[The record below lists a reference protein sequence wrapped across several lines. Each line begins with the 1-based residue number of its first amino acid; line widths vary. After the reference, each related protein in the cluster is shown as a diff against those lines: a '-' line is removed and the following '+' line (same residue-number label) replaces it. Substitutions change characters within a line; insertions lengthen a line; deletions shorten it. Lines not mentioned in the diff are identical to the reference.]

1 MKTKSLLFAMFMA
14 PAVFTACSNEDIVE
28 QVAQD
33 AEAIPGKDVTLV
45 FQAAGANSRMDYTGG
60 AEQADGTW
68 TSASYKWQ
76 LGEATANCSSA
87 NAVDKVGLSRV
98 VSGKGTSNYLFYP
111 TKVISAGQTAWME
124 TKNAKGTGA
133 QFSTDNLTIYTG
145 DYVAYYPY
153 NENMVADGPLTLTLN
168 QAQVQSAADN
178 TDHVAKNG
186 FAVSDIIALEGGQQ
200 VNKDFTLSQL
210 YGVVYFRMKGDV
222 DVVSVSLESATAIF
236 PTEATLDVTKL
247 QSKKASELT
256 TSDLTF
262 VDSKKV
268 NHIDVTLTAA
278 ADLNATDYKTCYMT
292 LMPGTYN
299 NVSIVYRTAT
309 GSYSKT
315 VQSLTVEPGKFV
327 SASATLAASD
337 FTPYGPS
344 DQIIV
349 NDATSWAAA
358 VQAVA
363 TVSNTTRVIS
373 VNAPIELKDASAK
386 LLHGAV
392 DASKGKVI
400 VKGQPITVSTNAGV
414 GNGTFKN
421 VVFENQVIIGKD
433 VTTITVS
440 NTSNVTFENLDAD
453 NALTATALTVTVED
467 DATGTALN
475 LKNASIKGVIN
486 LGKASGTNAATLNVI
501 EGGNVTT
508 EGELEAIT
516 SGDATVSVAKGGTWN
531 ATKTNVA
538 TAIKLDVDGNLNINE
553 GSAFTFNGGCDFTNG
568 TVAINGGNVNV
579 AAVIAAVGTNPGDVA
594 GTITNNSG
602 TVMVDN
608 PATNFTTWAAA
619 GKSASFTNKANY
631 YAMGFATNTTLTAA
645 IADKNYAEATGF
657 ELKPTSPETWS
668 ITGIN
673 ESFDCDLLLNAAT
686 QNITIT
692 IPDNATCT
700 VNGDIIVSDPTN
712 EVTITKVSGTNPSVF
727 KAENVTVY
735 GKLQVGDTKNDANF
749 KLNCKACYVAGGATL
764 TNSSNLTG
772 CTPTVDGTIIK

>member
-45 FQAAGANSRMDYTGG
+45 FQATGANSRMDYVAGE
-60 AEQADGTW
+60 EQADGTW
-68 TSASYKWQ
+68 TGTSYKWQ
-76 LGEATANCSSA
+76 LGNGTSFNST

-98 VSGKGTSNYLFYP
+98 VGGKGTSNYLFYP
-111 TKVISAGQTAWME
+111 TKVISAGQTAWVE
-124 TKNAKGTGA
+124 TANAEGTGA

-153 NENMVADGPLTLTLN
+153 NESMVADGPLTLTLN

-268 NHIDVTLTAA
+268 NHIDVTLTEV
-278 ADLNATDYKTCYMT
+278 ADLDATDYKTCYMT

-349 NDATSWAAA
+349 NDAASWKTA
-358 VQAVA
+358 VKAVA

-373 VNAPIELKDASAK
+373 VNAPIELTNGLFASSVN
-386 LLHGAV
+386 AV
-392 DASKGKVI
+392 NGKVI
-400 VKGQPITVSTNAGV
+400 VKGQPITVKGTAGTGV
-414 GNGTFKN
+414 FKN
-421 VVFENQVIIGKD
+421 VVFQNEVIIDKD
-433 VTTITVS
+433 VAAFTIPAS
-440 NTSNVTFENLDAD
+440 SNVTFENLDAD
-453 NALTATALTVTVED
+453 NASNAATLTVTVTD
-467 DATGTALN
+467 FAIAGTSLN
-475 LKNASIKGVIN
+475 LKNASIKGKIA
-486 LGKASGTNAATLNVI
+486 LGSTSGISQLNVI

-508 EGELEAIT
+508 EGNLTA
-516 SGDATVSVAKGGTWN
+516 GAATTVVSVAKGGTWN
-531 ATKTNVA
+531 VTDGTIATPT
-538 TAIKLDVDGNLNINE
+538 TLDVDGNLNING
-553 GSAFTFNGGCDFTNG
+553 GSFTFGGNCNFTNG
-568 TVAINGGNVNV
+568 TVAINGGSVNV
-579 AAVIAAVGTNPGDVA
+579 AAAIAAVGTNPGDVA

-602 TVMVDN
+602 TVTAASAVT
-608 PATNFTTWAAA
+608 PATSVFNTWAAA

-631 YAMGFATNTTLTAA
+631 YAMEFATNTALTAA
-645 IADKNYAEATGF
+645 IANKDYAEATGF
-657 ELKPTSPETWS
+657 ELKPTSGAETWS

-673 ESFDCDLLLNAAT
+673 ESFDCDLLLNAAS

-700 VNGDIIVSDPTN
+700 VNGDIIVLNGSNTVQIN
-712 EVTITKVSGTNPSVF
+712 KVTGGNNPSVF

-735 GKLQVGDTKNDANF
+735 GKLKVGDAKNDADF
-749 KLNCKACYVAGGATL
+749 KLNCKACYVAEDAEFSW
-764 TNSSNLTG
+764 SSNVTG
-772 CTPTVDGTIIK
+772 CVPYGDGQINK